1 MLNRAIAELI
11 PNTNWRIANP
21 PPTSEAEFLERFEI
35 QSGVS
40 EDHDILFSTDPSDF
54 GITWDQIQ
62 AKVTELENGVPLEQV
77 RAYRNVL
84 LAETDWWAN
93 SDLTM
98 TAEQTAYRQA
108 LRDITNTYS
117 SLDDVVWPT
126 KP

>member
-11 PNTNWRIANP
+11 PNTNWRIDNP

-40 EDHDILFSTDPSDF
+40 EDNDILFSNDPSDF
-54 GITWDQIQ
+54 GITWSQVQ
-62 AKVTELENGVPLEQV
+62 AKVTELENGVSLEQL
-77 RAYRNVL
+77 RDYRNVL
-84 LAETDWWAN
+84 LAETDWWAM
-93 SDLTM
+93 SDRTM
-98 TAEQTAYRQA
+98 TAEQTTYRQA
-108 LRDITNTYS
+108 LRDITDTYS